1 MATLRQI
8 KETLDQATGAQFLYQ
23 PVIDRALFEA
33 TRRKTATRMLLPR
46 RKWNTPKYIFNK
58 RTNYPQVR
66 GVVEAPPTSGVGA
79 SVATS
84 SNYDQIIYPVKHW
97 QTNMDLAKF
106 SIQTARVN
114 GDLMQLEL
122 QGASESY
129 VWWEEAVNF
138 YGSAGAS
145 LNTWRPT
152 WDGADLLMAAGNKF
166 SANATPTF
174 ALMDAMIDACK
185 HSLGSTLGNNYAFVM
200 SFEMLS
206 TFSRLFVRDE
216 RWMGKTTVYPRDD
229 RGVLGGSV
237 TDNNNYIDAGL
248 DVVTYRGVP
257 LVESSFLTPL
267 GTMSTVT
274 AASPTGT
281 DGVIPAGTYYYAV
294 EVVTDFGISYA
305 VETSQVTISS
315 TNHVVLSW
323 TAPVILDAQGN
334 TRQNL
339 FYRLYRTGTNG
350 GSGTETLYAVLSASD
365 ITYDDLTNHPVQSF
379 TDYGAIIDPVASN
392 TAIAVTV
399 ATAGGIA
406 VPDGV
411 TPPHLSSSDQAQDI
425 FLFPR
430 DPDIS
435 CVPVVNEMQ
444 TVPLAL
450 VNARTQQVALIG
462 DQVWAVRGPGF
473 MAKASNVYVS

>member
-8 KETLDQATGAQFLYQ
+8 QETLSQTTGAQFLYQ

-33 TRRKTATRMLLPR
+33 TRRKTTTRMILPR

-66 GVVEAPPTSGVGA
+66 GVVEAPPTTGVGSSA
-79 SVATS
+79 ATS
-84 SNYDQIIYPVKHW
+84 SNYSQITYNVKHW
-97 QTNMDLAKF
+97 QANMDLAKF

-129 VWWEEAVNF
+129 VWWEEAINF
-138 YGSAGAS
+138 YGSSGAS
-145 LNTWRPT
+145 LNTYRPT
-152 WDGADLLMAAGNKF
+152 WDGADLLMATGNKF
-166 SANATPTF
+166 IANAAPSF
-174 ALMDAMIDACK
+174 ALLDALIDANK
-185 HSLGSTLGNNYAFVM
+185 RALGETLGTNYAFAM

-206 TFSRLFVRDE
+206 AVGRLFVQDQ
-216 RWMGKTTVYPRDD
+216 RWIGKTTVYPRDD
-229 RGVLGGSV
+229 RGVMGGAV
-237 TDNNNYIDAGL
+237 TDNNNYINAGL

-267 GTMSTVT
+267 GTMSAVT
-274 AASPTGT
+274 ATPSGS
-281 DGVIPAGTYYYAV
+281 DGVIPVGTYYYSV

-305 VETSQVTISS
+305 VETSQVTVAS
-315 TNHVVLSW
+315 TNHVALTW
-323 TAPVILDAQGN
+323 TAPTITDAQGN

-339 FYRLYRTGTNG
+339 FYRIYRTAANG
-350 GSGTETLYAVLSASD
+350 AAGTETLYAVVSAVD
-365 ITYDDLTNHPVQSF
+365 ITYDDLVNHPVQSF
-379 TDYGAIIDPVASN
+379 TDTGAIIDPTASA
-392 TAIAVTV
+392 TAISVTV
-399 ATAGGIA
+399 ASSGGIA
-406 VPDGV
+406 APDGV
-411 TPPHLSSSDQAQDI
+411 TPPHLSSTHQAQDI
-425 FLFPR
+425 FLLPR

-435 CVPVVNEMQ
+435 CVAVVNEMQ

-450 VNARTQQVALIG
+450 VNARTNQVALIG

-473 MAKASNVYVS
+473 MSKASNVYAA